1 MITGFSAAEESFRL
15 VSLNRDLRAQ
25 VLRAKT
31 FIYRKLVCL
40 PLGKAPIQQ
49 HFKIIEQTGSRD
61 LFVFYD
67 VLIWGIKQHNLDFV
81 RD

>member
-15 VSLNRDLRAQ
+15 VSLNRDLRVQ

-40 PLGKAPIQQ
+40 PLGKAPIQK
-49 HFKIIEQTGSRD
+49 HFKIIE
-61 LFVFYD
+61 
-67 VLIWGIKQHNLDFV
+67 
-81 RD
+81 